1 MGRVHRELQAGQ
13 SQLVGHL
20 AANAIGYCKRLLRFR
35 KHLNIWKETVL
46 HHPCSIL
53 LLTTCHTL
61 SHVSPFSICRRVVHR
76 NSSRHTLHTH
86 KTSTRLRYTRPL
98 LPASS
103 SAWPAPLWALTLN
116 PAPLFFFFL
125 LASGSESEATP
136 EKRPRTDEKEGGSEE
151 ARGTPKQKNRRRCY
165 RCQTKL
171 ELVQQEL
178 GSCRCGQYRHMSVAL
193 SHIIKGSTNFHPH
206 TTAFNFTD
214 SLKCVSSNKICCSVL
229 VLLWTTKTT
238 ETADIDLQL
247 LLLFLRLDE
256 CWCFTFEGTVRN
268 LNH

>member
-1 MGRVHRELQAGQ
+1 MFHITPHNV
-13 SQLVGHL
+13 
-20 AANAIGYCKRLLRFR
+20 
-35 KHLNIWKETVL
+35 
-46 HHPCSIL
+46 
-53 LLTTCHTL
+53 
-61 SHVSPFSICRRVVHR
+61 SHVSSFSICRLVVHR

-86 KTSTRLRYTRPL
+86 KTSTRLRYTQPL

-116 PAPLFFFFL
+116 PAPLFSLSL
-125 LASGSESEATP
+125 LALGSESEATP

-178 GSCRCGQYRHMSVAL
+178 GSCRCGQYRHTSVAL
-193 SHIIKGSTNFHPH
+193 SHIVKGWTNVHLH

-214 SLKCVSSNKICCSVL
+214 SLKNVSSNKICCSVL
-229 VLLWTTKTT
+229 VLLWTAKTT
-238 ETADIDLQL
+238 ETAAVNQICQF

-256 CWCFTFEGTVRN
+256 SKSLTIKNKSTRF
-268 LNH
+268 